1 MELEIDALR
10 DPDELSKALD
20 AIAEFEHEEFSYQ
33 PMV

>member
-20 AIAEFEHEEFSYQ
+20 ALAEFENEHEQFSY
-33 PMV
+33 